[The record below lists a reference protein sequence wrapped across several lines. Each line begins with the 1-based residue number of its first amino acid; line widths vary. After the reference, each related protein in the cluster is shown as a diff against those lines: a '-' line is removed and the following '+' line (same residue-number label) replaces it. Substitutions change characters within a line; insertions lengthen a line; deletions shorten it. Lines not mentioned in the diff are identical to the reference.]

1 MADTPMR
8 LDAPKERRGS
18 IPSMFGDPS
27 QRRRGNVLSS
37 ADMLGV
43 RRKNSAEGSSS
54 SKGSAPALL
63 LRASTGP
70 LPGRGKDGTFSVA
83 AVAVAAAAA
92 AAAAA
97 AVPESNSFKA
107 QFKSEAPPALTPPA
121 LGAERSDP
129 FKSEAGG
136 TAVGTAGGTAGGMAG
151 ASTQAPPALERRPS
165 KEALSFGASDQ
176 SFTGFSEED
185 LNTVVD
191 LRVFMDP
198 APHTISELAPMASVY
213 HMFNQVS

>member
-83 AVAVAAAAA
+83 AVAVAAAAHPVIAVALPLPRPRDFA
-92 AAAAA
+92 AGRRVTVASATFT
-97 AVPESNSFKA
+97 PS
-107 QFKSEAPPALTPPA
+107 PPP
-121 LGAERSDP
+121 
-129 FKSEAGG
+129 
-136 TAVGTAGGTAGGMAG
+136 
-151 ASTQAPPALERRPS
+151 
-165 KEALSFGASDQ
+165 
-176 SFTGFSEED
+176 
-185 LNTVVD
+185 
-191 LRVFMDP
+191 
-198 APHTISELAPMASVY
+198 
-213 HMFNQVS
+213 

>member
-97 AVPESNSFKA
+97 VPESNSFKA
-107 QFKSEAPPALTPPA
+107 QFKSEPPPALTPPA

-136 TAVGTAGGTAGGMAG
+136 TAGGTAG